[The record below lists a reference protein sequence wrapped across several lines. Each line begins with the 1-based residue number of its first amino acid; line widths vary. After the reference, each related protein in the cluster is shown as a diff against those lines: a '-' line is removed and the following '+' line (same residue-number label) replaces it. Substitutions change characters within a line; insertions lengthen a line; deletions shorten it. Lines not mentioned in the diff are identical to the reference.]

1 MENKEII
8 IDGVDVSGC
17 TRYCADNGKCTAFKS
32 QYLCSERNN
41 CYTKRILKKNKTI
54 NILKEKLLC
63 KEQEC
68 EDLKRKHNENLTV
81 QKQLQEWQDEDLR
94 QIKDLKQTIQELNE
108 SIRTCNAERTRLYR
122 KLSKIEEFCKELM
135 SENEEYISINQVL
148 QIIRGEE

>member
-41 CYTKRILKKNKTI
+41 CYTKRIFKKNKTI

-68 EDLKRKHNENLTV
+68 K
-81 QKQLQEWQDEDLR
+81 
-94 QIKDLKQTIQELNE
+94 ELNKIINE
-108 SIRTCNAERTRLYR
+108 AYVINPPTSFKGKRLKIYY
-122 KLSKIEEFCKELM
+122 SK
-135 SENEEYISINQVL
+135 
-148 QIIRGEE
+148 